1 MPEMSK
7 RSIATKS
14 LNENYQILESKI
26 KLTFKATATLMTIY
40 YNLEDNTSKNSQGKS
55 QQKLSNIAFK

>member
-7 RSIATKS
+7 KSIATKS

-26 KLTFKATATLMTIY
+26 KLAFKATATLMTIY

>member
-26 KLTFKATATLMTIY
+26 KLAFKATATLMTIY